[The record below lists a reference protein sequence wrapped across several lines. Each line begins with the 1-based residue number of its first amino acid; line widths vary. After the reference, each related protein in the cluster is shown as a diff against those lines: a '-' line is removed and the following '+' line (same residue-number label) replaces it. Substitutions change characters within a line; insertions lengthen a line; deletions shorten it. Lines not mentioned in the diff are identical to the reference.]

1 MIRWAKRRRPGTV
14 CPSSA
19 AGGLSRGSQ
28 PLGTGPQ
35 PVDDRVSDPAFFGI
49 AIKYPDHLLVI
60 IYLLFVERTPTSLVA
75 DHDPVAP
82 CFEQLKLRSNFFDLP
97 ALGVEWLGRN
107 GGAADRNQYSDTH
120 NNCTR
125 SKCFHGKTLLNSSH
139 RPTCAFGEGRLEQRP
154 DIQDSV
160 KGCRA
165 APGKE
170 NSAGAMPLGDRD
182 RHREKCG
189 KGVKFSSARP
199 D

>member
-1 MIRWAKRRRPGTV
+1 
-14 CPSSA
+14 
-19 AGGLSRGSQ
+19 
-28 PLGTGPQ
+28 
-35 PVDDRVSDPAFFGI
+35 
-49 AIKYPDHLLVI
+49 
-60 IYLLFVERTPTSLVA
+60 
-75 DHDPVAP
+75 
-82 CFEQLKLRSNFFDLP
+82 
-97 ALGVEWLGRN
+97 EWLGRN

-189 KGVKFSSARP
+189 KGSSSRARDRIDHASRP
-199 D
+199 CVIRAVSFASAPRPLILRNSPSKQT